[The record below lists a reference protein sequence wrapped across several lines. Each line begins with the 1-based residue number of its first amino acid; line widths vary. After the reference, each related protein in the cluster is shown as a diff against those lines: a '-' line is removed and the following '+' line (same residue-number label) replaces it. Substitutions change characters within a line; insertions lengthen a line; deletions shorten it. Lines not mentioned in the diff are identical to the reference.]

1 MNKNKQELLKQLPSV
16 DSILKIYEKANENEE
31 IDIHLK
37 KAIRNTLDTVRHNIL
52 NEKLNNLPSDQQ
64 WLELI
69 KEATIKERE
78 LSLRGVINGTG
89 TILHTNLGR
98 SVMSSVIKENLDEI
112 AFGYSNLEYD
122 LAKGTRGSRY
132 SHIENILKELTG
144 AEAALVVNNNAA
156 AVLLALKSLVPNKE
170 VIVSRGELVEIGGSF
185 RIPEVIK
192 MGGGTLL
199 EVGTTN
205 KTHLKDY
212 QEVITEE
219 TGALMKVHTSNY
231 RIVGFSEEVS
241 NSDLAKLAHQHDIP
255 LINDAGSGILLNL
268 TEYGLPYEPSVKD
281 LISEGADIVTF
292 SGDKLLGGPQAGL
305 IVGKKKYVDMMKQ
318 NQLLRA
324 LRIDKLT
331 LIALEATLRIYLD
344 EESCFEKIPFLK
356 MLSLSLDECKA
367 KALELKTMLD
377 SSIFNIELVNGQSEI
392 GGGSYPE
399 RELPTYLLR
408 ITSEKYSPQDIERLL
423 RTGKI
428 PIIGRIQKD
437 AFVLDVRTINN
448 DEFIKVKEALMAIN

>member
-170 VIVSRGELVEIGGSF
+170 VIISRGELVEIGGSF